1 MKKLKLIPILAL
13 LFMVNVASMC
23 SDDDDSSSSSSSTP
37 TQVTS
42 NVSSGTWRVSLYNE
56 DGTVKT
62 SNYSG
67 YVFTFAADG
76 AVAAVN
82 GSSTQSGFW
91 TTYTDSGSTK
101 FDLTFTASDGPFESI
116 SEDWNVLSSSS
127 TVISLKHVSG
137 GDGSTDLL
145 TFTKI

>member
-23 SDDDDSSSSSSSTP
+23 SDDDNSSSSSSSTP
-37 TQVTS
+37 TQVTT

-56 DGTVKT
+56 EGTVHT
-62 SNYSG
+62 SDFNG
-67 YVFTFAADG
+67 YVFTFGTDG
-76 AVAAVN
+76 SVTAVN
-82 GSSTQSGFW
+82 GSSTQAGVWS
-91 TTYTDSGSTK
+91 TYTDSGSTK
-101 FDLTFTASDGPFESI
+101 FDLNFLVSSGSFESI
-116 SEDWNVLSSSS
+116 SEDWNVLSSSA

-137 GDGSTDLL
+137 GDGSIDLL

>member
-23 SDDDDSSSSSSSTP
+23 SDDDSSSSSSTP
-37 TQVTS
+37 NQVTD
-42 NVSSGTWRVSLYNE
+42 NVSGGTWRVSLYNE

-62 SNYSG
+62 SDFSG
-67 YVFTFAADG
+67 YAFIFDADG
-76 AVAAVN
+76 SVTAIKSETIQI
-82 GSSTQSGFW
+82 GDWSS
-91 TTYTDSGSTK
+91 YNDSGSTK
-101 FDLTFTASDGPFESI
+101 FDLVFAALDGPFESI

-127 TVISLKHVSG
+127 TVLSLKHVSG
-137 GDGSTDLL
+137 GDGSIDLL